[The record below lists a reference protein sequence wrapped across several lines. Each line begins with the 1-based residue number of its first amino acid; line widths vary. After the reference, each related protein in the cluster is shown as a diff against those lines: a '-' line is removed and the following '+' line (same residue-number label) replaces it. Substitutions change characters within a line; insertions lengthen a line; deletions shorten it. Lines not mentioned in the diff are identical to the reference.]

1 MLSKIIILVR
11 LQNNRQSMSEIN
23 SRKSHPSIK
32 IYLQYNKNYRKYKEK
47 EKRLGS

>member
-23 SRKSHPSIK
+23 SREIPSINK
-32 IYLQYNKNYRKYKEK
+32 DLPPIQQKLQEI
-47 EKRLGS
+47 

>member
-11 LQNNRQSMSEIN
+11 LQNNRQRISEIN
-23 SRKSHPSIK
+23 SRKIPYPSIK

-47 EKRLGS
+47 EKD